1 MILEIKRKPVI
12 VSLTF
17 IVILFIQ
24 NLVIFQNHYF
34 HRAGFPWDFDK
45 AYFAMPAFWTTA
57 VSEGIFPH
65 WMPFQS
71 MGYPFLL
78 NAQNALYYPLLWIFP
93 ILNIP
98 FTLQADVIFQV
109 LHVFLGSVGMFF
121 FLKLMLKSPRYAL
134 IGAIAFQ
141 FFGGFYANSQHQDI
155 IRSFALMPWLFYVLS
170 LDTQRPYITLRNFFI
185 PIVIFFIV
193 TGGYPG
199 IFIST
204 IFVMTLF
211 IIFQAF
217 NIGFHNYGVKKAIKI
232 GTSLFMLIILGISLS
247 IIHLGPF
254 IFHGD
259 ELTRISEDIPLA
271 HFHSLQKEHVVGF
284 FMPTD
289 KTFPGRVALAST
301 FVTLPILVFLTFF
314 SGSDFKKHWP
324 FFAVSGIAILMA
336 LGPGSLFWDGINSII
351 PLLGVSRF
359 PLSDYRI
366 FIAIPII
373 LFGIL
378 GLKSIIERKLSR
390 KNLAI
395 RTGIIFPLYFLGVFG
410 LGYTVSNNQI
420 IAGALIILACLISI
434 MYYSKIIKFSRKSQL
449 IKKNVGI
456 TIVAL
461 IIFSSIVV
469 FDGTRV
475 VPSIMSWHTGAFD
488 NSYKKAEMPLEKNG
502 KLITYE
508 IFERTL
514 TERPEREITELA
526 YLFSWKGYLYGDFMM
541 QDYGHTKL
549 LAAETIESNPIYT
562 EFMMAK
568 WTPILLEK
576 NSVNLSEIILSE
588 DIFSNPPLLTTSNN
602 VIQTHYGVNDIIYN
616 VSLTEPM
623 LLVENEMYF
632 PGWKAIL
639 IYPDKEV
646 EIDALITNG
655 VFRSW
660 LLPPGNY
667 EMKAYFNFPNFA
679 LFQITSVIAFV
690 IWISTMIFY
699 WRKKVPNLSTKY
711 ES

>member
-12 VSLTF
+12 ESLIF

-24 NLVIFQNHYF
+24 NLLTFQNHYF
-34 HRAGFPWDFDK
+34 HQSGFPWDFAK
-45 AYFAMPAFWTTA
+45 GYFAIPAFWTTA
-57 VSEGIFPH
+57 VSEGVFPQ

-71 MGYPFLL
+71 MGYPLLL
-78 NAQNALYYPLLWIFP
+78 NAQTALYYPMLWIFP

-121 FLKLMLKSPRYAL
+121 FLKMMLKSPRYAL

-155 IRSFALMPWLFYVLS
+155 IRAFALMPWLFYVLT

-185 PIVIFFIV
+185 PIVIFFIA

-211 IIFQAF
+211 IFFQAF
-217 NIGFHNYGVKKAIKI
+217 NIYSHNYGVKKVIRV
-232 GTSLFMLIILGISLS
+232 GGSLLMLTILGISLS
-247 IIHLGPF
+247 MIHLGPF
-254 IFHGD
+254 IFHGE
-259 ELTRISEDIPLA
+259 ELTRLGVTIPPED
-271 HFHSLQKEHVVGF
+271 FFGLQKEHVVGF

-289 KTFPGRVALAST
+289 KTFPGRVGLAST
-301 FVTLPILVFLTFF
+301 FITLPILVFITFY
-314 SGSDFKKHWP
+314 SGSDFKKYWP
-324 FFAVSGIAILMA
+324 FFAILGIAILMA
-336 LGPGSLFWDGINSII
+336 LGPGFIFWDGISSIF
-351 PLLGVSRF
+351 PLLGASKF
-359 PLSDYRI
+359 LLSDYRI

-395 RTGIIFPLYFLGVFG
+395 RTGIIFPLYFLGAFG

-420 IAGALIILACLISI
+420 IAGALIILVSLISI
-434 MYYSKIIKFSRKSQL
+434 MYYSKIIKFSRKSKL

-469 FDGTRV
+469 FDGIRV
-475 VPSIMSWHTGAFD
+475 VPSIMSWHTSSFD
-488 NSYKKAEMPLEKNG
+488 VGYKKAEMPLEKNG

-508 IFERTL
+508 IFERTSS
-514 TERPEREITELA
+514 ERPEREISQHHHIFT
-526 YLFSWKGYLYGDFMM
+526 WKGYLYGDYMM

-576 NSVNLSEIILSE
+576 NSVNLSEIIVSE
-588 DIFSNPPLLTTSNN
+588 DIFSNPPLLTTSNS
-602 VIQTHYGVNDIIYN
+602 VIQTQYGINDIIYD

-632 PGWKAIL
+632 TGWKAIL

-646 EIDALITNG
+646 EIDALNTNE

-660 LLPPGNY
+660 LLPAGNY
-667 EMKAYFNFPNFA
+667 EMKAYFYFPNFA

-690 IWISTMIFY
+690 IWISTVIIY
-699 WRKKVPNLSTKY
+699 WRKKVPNLSTKH